1 MKLPELVLM
10 MAAAAGIATVS
21 AVYFGTLTV
30 AAALDIGMIL
40 ACLTWLFF
48 LVRIPWDLYFAARR
62 ARMDGQESQR
72 LGIEGVRGQTL
83 QLARMEQYLLLGALG
98 GHAVT
103 AAAVFG
109 LSLLRPELVRP
120 DFSLLFVASVALRPA
135 WEGYGYL
142 RHRLA
147 ELTEQV
153 RYPREDVTTL
163 KGRVETMRLRC
174 DELARDLQQV
184 QVEGQTRMAALEAAL
199 AQAQSQQIA
208 ESARLERRTVQLSH
222 RFEEVVTSISSDQ
235 DLLAGVRAFARMLR
249 EPTTS
254 VGGA

>member
-48 LVRIPWDLYFAARR
+48 LVKIPWDLYFAARR

-72 LGIEGVRGQTL
+72 LGLEAAREQTR
-83 QLARMEQYLLLGALG
+83 QLAKMESYLLFGALG
-98 GHAVT
+98 GHAMT
-103 AAAVFG
+103 AAGIYG
-109 LSLLRPELVRP
+109 LSCLRPELVRP

-147 ELTEQV
+147 ELSEQV

-163 KGRVETMRLRC
+163 RGRVEMLQARNA
-174 DELARDLQQV
+174 ESERDLQQ
-184 QVEGQTRMAALEAAL
+184 QRVEDHARFVALEAAL
-199 AQAQSQQIA
+199 AQAQSQQIS
-208 ESARLERRTVQLSH
+208 ETVRLEKKTVQLSH
-222 RFEEVVTSISSDQ
+222 RFEEVVSTLSSDQ
-235 DLLAGVRAFARMLR
+235 DLLAGVRAFARLLR
-249 EPTTS
+249 EPD
-254 VGGA
+254 